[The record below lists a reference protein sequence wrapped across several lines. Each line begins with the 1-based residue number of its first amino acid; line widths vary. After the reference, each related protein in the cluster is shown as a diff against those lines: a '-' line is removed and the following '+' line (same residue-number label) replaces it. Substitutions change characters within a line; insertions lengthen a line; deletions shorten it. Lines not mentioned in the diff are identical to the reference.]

1 MVSEEFKKWVKD
13 NNKRMIHIALGNYLI
28 IDRSF
33 KLSDESLS
41 YALSKNMDI
50 FVEHDG
56 EKLITDK
63 TKWTQ
68 DYLNELL
75 ITLPINFSKERY
87 ELAKQ
92 VARVVLGPNKNVVN
106 KNFIEYEIRYIKSI
120 QNNINVISKSESS
133 VIKEIQSLKRDKD
146 IEIKNVSKAVSY
158 IEKQYS
164 NILRKYTNILKLNTN
179 ED

>member
-13 NNKRMIHIALGNYLI
+13 NNKRAIHIALGNYLI

-75 ITLPINFSKERY
+75 VTLPINFSKERY

-92 VARVVLGPNKNVVN
+92 VARVVLGPNKNIVN
-106 KNFIEYEIRYIKSI
+106 KKLLEIEIRYIKSI
-120 QNNINVISKSESS
+120 QNNINTISKSESDI
-133 VIKEIQSLKRDKD
+133 IKDIQSLK
-146 IEIKNVSKAVSY
+146 KNKNIDLKNISKAVTY

-164 NILRKYTNILKLNTN
+164 NILRKYTNLLKLNTN
-179 ED
+179 KD

>member
-13 NNKRMIHIALGNYLI
+13 NDKLAIRVALANYLI
-28 IDRSF
+28 LDRSF

-68 DYLNELL
+68 DYLSELL
-75 ITLPINFSKERY
+75 TTLPINFSKERY

-92 VARVVLGPNKNVVN
+92 VARAVLGPNKNIVN
-106 KNFIEYEIRYIKSI
+106 KKFIEYVIRYIKLT
-120 QNNINVISKSESS
+120 QNNINVISKSES
-133 VIKEIQSLKRDKD
+133 KKR
-146 IEIKNVSKAVSY
+146 
-158 IEKQYS
+158 
-164 NILRKYTNILKLNTN
+164 
-179 ED
+179 